1 MGKIT
6 LSLAMLLLLTKERP
20 ETASLQEEEE
30 GTCGAKELKKNLVDI
45 KTVLASKVQK
55 LWFFSLF

>member
-20 ETASLQEEEE
+20 ETASLQEEEK
-30 GTCGAKELKKNLVDI
+30 GTWGAKELKKNL
-45 KTVLASKVQK
+45 VLASKVQK

>member
-1 MGKIT
+1 
-6 LSLAMLLLLTKERP
+6 MLLLLTMERP

-30 GTCGAKELKKNLVDI
+30 GTWGAKELKKNLVGI